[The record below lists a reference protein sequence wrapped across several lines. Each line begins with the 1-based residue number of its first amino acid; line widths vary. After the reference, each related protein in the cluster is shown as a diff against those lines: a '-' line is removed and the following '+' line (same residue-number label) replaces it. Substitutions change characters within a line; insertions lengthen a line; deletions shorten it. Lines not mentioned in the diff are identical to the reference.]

1 MVDCVCVLDESGWAS
16 RATLSA
22 VPVRDSLIFVPVDL
36 VDWGCCG
43 VRVSVWFAWKGRR
56 GKRED
61 QGDRGMA
68 YHGLAKLGV
77 GVFAECVGHF
87 EGFVKIVFG
96 VVVVVVVVMETLQWN
111 KRVFICTFYTF
122 YT

>member
-1 MVDCVCVLDESGWAS
+1 MHVVVLGATELVHGRLRVCLGRVGLGFTGDFVGSASEGFLDLCAGGFGG
-16 RATLSA
+16 LG
-22 VPVRDSLIFVPVDL
+22 L
-36 VDWGCCG
+36 
-43 VRVSVWFAWKGRR
+43 
-56 GKRED
+56 
-61 QGDRGMA
+61 
-68 YHGLAKLGV
+68 HGLAKLGV